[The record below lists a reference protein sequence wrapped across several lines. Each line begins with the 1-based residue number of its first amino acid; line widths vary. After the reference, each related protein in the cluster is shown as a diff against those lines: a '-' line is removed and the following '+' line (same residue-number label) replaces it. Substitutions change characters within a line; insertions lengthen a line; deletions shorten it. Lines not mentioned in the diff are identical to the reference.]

1 MTSGSWLCMPSSLSL
16 AIHSKI
22 QANYYH
28 LLTPK
33 ITNLYGSIWL
43 FGFISCGISWW
54 ANKVCFA
61 LPFPFLLFLWN
72 TCAHS
77 TTTMAYIN
85 KKHIIVGPN
94 SYNFNWFI
102 PSFLYLHVIFF
113 LLHLILERANVH
125 LDSFF
130 FFNLVSFCAASG
142 SFICFGHRVIRCLPW
157 VHLQNAISTRERKK
171 SEYRE
176 RINQLRLSTHYL
188 FVQIATLCANKM
200 NGFKMTIALFF
211 IHIHTKKG
219 CISVHLLQKDSWKK
233 WL

>member
-1 MTSGSWLCMPSSLSL
+1 MTSGSRLCMPSSLSL

-61 LPFPFLLFLWN
+61 LPYPFLLFLWN

-85 KKHIIVGPN
+85 KKHFIVGPN
-94 SYNFNWFI
+94 SYIFNWFI

-113 LLHLILERANVH
+113 TSFNFGTRKCSSWFFFSQSRLIL
-125 LDSFF
+125 
-130 FFNLVSFCAASG
+130 C
-142 SFICFGHRVIRCLPW
+142 CF
-157 VHLQNAISTRERKK
+157 
-171 SEYRE
+171 
-176 RINQLRLSTHYL
+176 RI
-188 FVQIATLCANKM
+188 
-200 NGFKMTIALFF
+200 
-211 IHIHTKKG
+211 
-219 CISVHLLQKDSWKK
+219 VHLLWPQSDSVFALSASSKCNFNKREEKKRVSWKD
-233 WL
+233 

>member
-1 MTSGSWLCMPSSLSL
+1 MGQQGLFCV
-16 AIHSKI
+16 AISV
-22 QANYYH
+22 
-28 LLTPK
+28 
-33 ITNLYGSIWL
+33 
-43 FGFISCGISWW
+43 FIIS
-54 ANKVCFA
+54 
-61 LPFPFLLFLWN
+61 LWN

-85 KKHIIVGPN
+85 KKHFIVGPN
-94 SYNFNWFI
+94 SSNFNWFI
-102 PSFLYLHVIFF
+102 LSFLYLHVIFF

-130 FFNLVSFCAASG
+130 SQSRLILC
-142 SFICFGHRVIRCLPW
+142 CFRI
-157 VHLQNAISTRERKK
+157 VHLLWPQSDSVFALSASSKCNFNKREKK

-211 IHIHTKKG
+211 IHIHTKKR
-219 CISVHLLQKDSWKK
+219 CISIHLLQKDSWKK